1 MMLLTMTSSGYKLD
15 WKGTS
20 SSDV

>member
-1 MMLLTMTSSGYKLD
+1 MLLTMTSSGYKLD